1 MFQRT
6 PRNSIISPLF
16 FKFLTWKFLVCW
28 CSRECVD
35 VCVCV
40 CVCVWVIF
48 DYFSEEMCC
57 RRNLWNILSVLAS
70 LVVQMVKNLPAMQ
83 DTRVQF
89 LGREDPLEEEMATHS
104 SILAWRIT
112 RTEEP
117 GRLQSTVSHR
127 VENDWS
133 DLACTYE
140 FWFPKTLI
148 WAYRWHMCHRCCS
161 KNLRVIEP

>member
-35 VCVCV
+35 VCV

-104 SILAWRIT
+104 SILAWRIHGQRSLVGYSPWVT
-112 RTEEP
+112 KN
-117 GRLQSTVSHR
+117 GH
-127 VENDWS
+127 DWATNIFTFFHQCFLTAAFFIQCPLCYIS
-133 DLACTYE
+133 
-140 FWFPKTLI
+140 
-148 WAYRWHMCHRCCS
+148 S
-161 KNLRVIEP
+161 